1 MTETKCEKVWNLDNL
16 FPGGS
21 ESSSF
26 GNYVKRLELEITELE
41 EKLSLF
47 DNLLEISESVGIE
60 SFIKNL
66 GDIREKLSQANS
78 FITCLTAQN
87 TKDQGAVVLRGV
99 TSAMNARFESVI
111 KKFQH
116 IILETTEDLWTEIIE
131 TKALTEYRFI
141 LTVWREK
148 AKMLLSEKEEMLIS
162 DLMMDGYHAWRQFYN
177 SLIGK
182 IKINVLFGEETRELS
197 VGQTFNLRSHPSENI
212 RKAAHIALEDALQEK
227 EELFAQIL
235 NHIAGFRLQVYK
247 NRKLPH
253 ILTEPLIENHL
264 KAKTLN
270 AMWSAINKYKKPFIN
285 YLEGKAK
292 MNGDT
297 KMQSYNFWAPIGES
311 KQKMSYEK
319 AVDFILESFSRF
331 GNELGGF
338 ARQAFDKGWVEA
350 ENRANKSTAGFCT
363 SFPLTGE
370 SRVFMTYEEG
380 ITNVLTLAHELG
392 HAFHNDAM
400 KTVDGINRQY
410 PLSIAETAS
419 FFAEQ
424 IILDAVLDKAESKE
438 EKLFL
443 LDEKLK
449 RSVMN
454 FMNIHSRFL
463 FEKNFYEERK
473 KGMVPAERL
482 NKLMQEAFDMAYDG
496 SLDNPSLRSWIWT
509 PHYYITTSP
518 FYNFPY
524 TFGYLFSLSLYA
536 KSKEKGQSFEK
547 DYIALLRDSGS
558 MSVED
563 LVMKHLGEDITSEDF
578 WEKGIKIC
586 VKDVEDFTSIM
597 SS

>member
-1 MTETKCEKVWNLDNL
+1 MTETKYKKVWNLDNL

-21 ESSSF
+21 ESPSF
-26 GNYVKRLELEITELE
+26 NNYVKQLELEITKME

-47 DNLLEISESVGIE
+47 DNLLEINQSLGIE
-60 SFIKNL
+60 SVIKNI
-66 GDIREKLSQANS
+66 GDIQEKLSQANS

-116 IILETTEDLWTEIIE
+116 IILETNEDLWIEIIE
-131 TKALTEYRFI
+131 TKALNEYKFI
-141 LTVWREK
+141 LTMWREK
-148 AKMLLSEKEEMLIS
+148 AKMLLSEKEERLVS

-177 SLIGK
+177 SLIGR
-182 IKINVLFGEETRELS
+182 IKINVPFGEESRELS
-197 VGQTFNLRSHPSENI
+197 IGQTFNLRSHPDEDI

-235 NHIAGFRLQVYK
+235 NNIAGFRLQVYK

-253 ILTEPLIENHL
+253 ILTEPLIENRL
-264 KAKTLN
+264 KAETLN
-270 AMWSAINKYKKPFIN
+270 AMWSAINKYKKPFTN

-292 MNGDT
+292 MFGDT
-297 KMQSYNFWAPIGES
+297 KMQSYNFWAPVGES
-311 KQKMSYEK
+311 KQRMSYGE
-319 AVDFILESFSRF
+319 AVSFILESFSHF
-331 GNELGGF
+331 GNELGDF
-338 ARQAFDKGWVEA
+338 AWKAFEKEWVEA
-350 ENRANKSTAGFCT
+350 ENRANKSTAGFCA
-363 SFPLTGE
+363 SFPRTGE
-370 SRVFMTYEEG
+370 SRIFLTYEEG
-380 ITNVLTLAHELG
+380 ITSVLTLAHELG

-400 KTVDGINRQY
+400 KTVDGSNRQY

-424 IILDAVLDKAESKE
+424 VILDAVLEKAESKE

-473 KGMVPAERL
+473 KGRLSVERL
-482 NKLMQEAFDMAYDG
+482 NELMKEAFNMAYDR
-496 SLDNPSLRSWIWT
+496 SFDNPSLRSWIWT

-524 TFGYLFSLSLYA
+524 TFGYLFALSLYA
-536 KSKEKGQSFEK
+536 KSKEIGKSFEK
-547 DYIALLRDSGS
+547 EYIALLRDSGS
-558 MSVED
+558 MSLEN
-563 LVMKHLGEDITSEDF
+563 LAMKHLGEDITTEDF
-578 WEKGIKIC
+578 WGKGIKLC
-586 VKDVEDFTSIM
+586 VKDVEEFM
-597 SS
+597 SLIS

>member
-1 MTETKCEKVWNLDNL
+1 MTGTKYEQVWNLDNL

-21 ESSSF
+21 ESPSF
-26 GNYVKRLELEITELE
+26 DSYVKQLELEINGLE
-41 EKLSLF
+41 EKLNLFGNLIEINESLR
-47 DNLLEISESVGIE
+47 LESV
-60 SFIKNL
+60 IKNI
-66 GDIREKLSQANS
+66 GDIQEKLSQANS

-87 TKDQGAVVLRGV
+87 TKDQGAVVLREV
-99 TSAMNARFESVI
+99 ISVMNARFESVI

-116 IILETTEDLWTEIIE
+116 IILETDEDNWTEIIE
-131 TKALTEYRFI
+131 TKALAECRFVLI
-141 LTVWREK
+141 VWREK

-177 SLIGK
+177 SLIGR
-182 IKINVLFGEETRELS
+182 IKINVPFGEESKELS
-197 VGQTFNLRSHPSENI
+197 VGQTFNLRSHSNEDI
-212 RKAAHIALEDALQEK
+212 RKAAHIALEEALQEK

-235 NHIAGFRLQVYK
+235 NNIAGFRLQVYK
-247 NRKLPH
+247 SRKLPH

-264 KAKTLN
+264 KVQTLN
-270 AMWSAINKYKKPFIN
+270 AMWSVIDKYKKPFTN
-285 YLEGKAK
+285 YLKGKAK
-292 MNGDT
+292 MYGDT

-311 KQKMSYEK
+311 KQKLSYEE

-331 GNELGGF
+331 GNELGDF

-350 ENRANKSTAGFCT
+350 ENRTNKSTAGFCAN
-363 SFPLTGE
+363 FPLTGE

-424 IILDAVLDKAESKE
+424 TLLDAVLEKAESKE

-473 KGMVPAERL
+473 NGRLSAERL
-482 NKLMQEAFDMAYDG
+482 NELMQEAFDVAYDG
-496 SLDNPSLRSWIWT
+496 SFDNPSLRSWIWT

-524 TFGYLFSLSLYA
+524 TFGYFFALSLYA
-536 KSKEKGQSFEK
+536 KSKEKGKSFEK

-558 MSVED
+558 MSIED
-563 LVMKHLGEDITSEDF
+563 LVMKHLGEDITSKDF
-578 WEKGIKIC
+578 WENGIKLC
-586 VKDVEDFTSIM
+586 VKDVEEFM
-597 SS
+597 SLVS